1 MRRSRQVAPAALAV
15 LGVLADAATTQVCF
29 SLIPGCTEGNP
40 VSARLFELLGGL
52 WPTAILLC
60 LLLIAVSWPLW
71 RRHSMSPVV
80 TAVAWLSL
88 AVFSVLRWNVVL
100 TNVQVWPQA

>member
-1 MRRSRQVAPAALAV
+1 MLAV

-29 SLIPGCTEGNP
+29 SLIPGCIEGNP

-52 WPTAILLC
+52 WPTALLLC
-60 LLLIAVSWPLW
+60 LLLVAVSWPLW

-80 TAVAWLSL
+80 TAVAWLAL
-88 AVFSVLRWNVVL
+88 AAFSVLRWDVVL
-100 TNVQVWPQA
+100 TNVQVWSQA